1 MSKQRAARRAQR
13 ETAQQQA
20 AVARDRRN
28 ARLKRRRN
36 RRDRLAA
43 PFRWT
48 AARVRRTAR
57 SFARRTKAQR
67 AILGG
72 ALLVV
77 LAVLALAPSW
87 GLKLALLG
95 LTVLL
100 LPVAWTVAS
109 GRR

>member
-1 MSKQRAARRAQR
+1 MQLIRPARTR
-13 ETAQQQA
+13 T
-20 AVARDRRN
+20 
-28 ARLKRRRN
+28 RLKRRRT

-43 PFRWT
+43 PFSWL

-67 AILGG
+67 VVLGG

-77 LAVLALAPSW
+77 LGVLALAPSW

-95 LTVLL
+95 LTALL